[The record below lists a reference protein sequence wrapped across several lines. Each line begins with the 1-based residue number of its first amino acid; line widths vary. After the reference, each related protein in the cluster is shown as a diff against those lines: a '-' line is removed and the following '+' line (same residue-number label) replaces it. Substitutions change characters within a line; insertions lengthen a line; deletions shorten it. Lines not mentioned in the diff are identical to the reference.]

1 VPSLPYLAV
10 SRRPKTLVGEA
21 TAWRTGGPERCIS
34 FPQSR
39 GVWALWVASGGI
51 TEGQAGA
58 EDDLR
63 RFGGDAVV
71 EPGGR
76 GYGPN
81 RETGAA
87 HPHDVRHAGAMSGA
101 FRKAVAMLVMGPRGP
116 VAIRVTRAAR
126 ALSRCG
132 PARQDRWDR

>member
-1 VPSLPYLAV
+1 
-10 SRRPKTLVGEA
+10 
-21 TAWRTGGPERCIS
+21 
-34 FPQSR
+34 
-39 GVWALWVASGGI
+39 LWVASGGI

-87 HPHDVRHAGAMSGA
+87 HPHEVRHAGAMAGA
-101 FRKAVAMLVMGPRGP
+101 FRKAVAILVRGPRGP
-116 VAIRVTRAAR
+116 VAIRVTREAR
-126 ALSRCG
+126 DLSRCG
-132 PARQDRWDR
+132 SAVRIDGTDEGEGIDDIHLPRLTGRFCRVVSHRSREQGGRGWGWPS